1 MLGPLSKLAITV
13 MLVLAWL
20 RAGRAIEAEPL
31 RRRLAWCFGLAIAL
45 RLALE
50 LLMRAGHGFPREA
63 AAWLAALLGLSLL
76 WPLLGLALA
85 GPLTRAGWITR
96 IAFTVITLIVLWL
109 GGVGDAM
116 FWSWIV
122 FTRCAWPRELR
133 TGERFRASLASLV
146 VALALLLGVHRA
158 DGLSRAG
165 GIAEGVAWFTRGL
178 GIVYALYATTAAFK
192 TFTQDP
198 TLGVRRVSRRL
209 VLSHVLVLFVP

>member
-96 IAFTVITLIVLWL
+96 IAFT
-109 GGVGDAM
+109 
-116 FWSWIV
+116 
-122 FTRCAWPRELR
+122 RCAWPRELR